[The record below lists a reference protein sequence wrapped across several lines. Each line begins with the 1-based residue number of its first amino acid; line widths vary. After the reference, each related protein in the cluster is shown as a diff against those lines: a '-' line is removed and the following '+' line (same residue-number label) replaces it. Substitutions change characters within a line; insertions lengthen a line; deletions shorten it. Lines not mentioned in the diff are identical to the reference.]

1 MLDYQRAK
9 KGHLHKRYKRLPL
22 TIGDIEP
29 KNWSDKLT
37 PFDPYHSISILW
49 HGHTGHTWS
58 YSGWKKSSTTLD
70 GWNSMNNG
78 INHLSTGAGFL
89 PSTVPP
95 SIVLN
100 LDSVTSVGFT
110 KHWVNRASTA
120 ISRTC
125 TGAMVD
131 VEDDITTGTI
141 EWGYMNGAWDYICYQ
156 AIICYNIT
164 LEHIF
169 EHYIIL
175 PTQELHSIPLFTIIS
190 PMQIGSWG
198 INGNFHAENDDDPS

>member
-29 KNWSDKLT
+29 KNWSEKLT
-37 PFDPYHSISILW
+37 PFDPYHHPYCGYRSYRS
-49 HGHTGHTWS
+49 WS
-58 YSGWKKSSTTLD
+58 Y
-70 GWNSMNNG
+70 
-78 INHLSTGAGFL
+78 HH
-89 PSTVPP
+89 PSC
-95 SIVLN
+95 LN

-141 EWGYMNGAWDYICYQ
+141 EWGYMNGAWDYICSQ
-156 AIICYNIT
+156 AIIIYNIT

-169 EHYIIL
+169 EHYIIQQ
-175 PTQELHSIPLFTIIS
+175 TQELHSIPLFTIIS

-198 INGNFHAENDDDPS
+198 INGNFHGENDDDPS